1 MRRASIHVATVA
13 CALLA
18 LGFATA
24 ALPATGSETKTDAA
38 GRYRKWIA
46 EMKEDARGPFS
57 SIKWFCKDGRVLAPK
72 DFSCAKKGEGWQHG
86 EWSDRTKQLRSQG
99 YKVANVLAGIDASKA
114 VADPAFPAAYAQ
126 LLVEKFLIAT
136 DSGWILRNAQFYRGA
151 IQEEDEREAARNLLT
166 AMAARDEW
174 IGYRYPALRAGVRL
188 LPHGA
193 ETASAQ
199 RVRNMAAG
207 IADRDPAFQR
217 LRVKIHGSPDASD
230 AASVR
235 DYASKLVD
243 PALKQQADALAAE
256 IDRVYA
262 PRPLGEALEANA
274 RAFAAW
280 PWLQATLRDARDALS
295 KDSGAV
301 NRYLVT
307 ANLLASLRD
316 ALPKVDS
323 PAARL
328 RVLDLSLAAEAEN
341 FRAAAELRT
350 AAARAPRGADVL
362 VLAAGV
368 EAAYGTGTINGRERA
383 ELRKSFARLAA
394 DEILLGDYL
403 RELRYL
409 GLAPGWGTQG
419 LRLHFGEAME
429 KLGEIEPLAE
439 LFIQDQLR
447 GSPLLFYSQVL
458 DDLARDANRLAGV
471 QHKLFGR
478 DIGAGFNAL
487 NPGLARGVLHA
498 NPDMKRL
505 EAFRPDGIYVLPESV
520 ADLPP
525 LAGILT
531 AGAGNPLSHVQ
542 LLARNLG
549 IPNVAV
555 DQSLLPAL
563 RQNDG
568 KRIVLAVSP
577 SGLVQIAD
585 DGPQWDAV
593 FGKEARADANIMFEP
608 DLKKLDLSARGFVS
622 LDALRAKDSGRIV
635 GPKAAK
641 LGELKSHFPDR
652 VAPGVGIPF
661 GLYRA
666 TVLDR
671 PYRNSG
677 KTVYEWMVES
687 FRKLEAMPAGS
698 REAAAFAEKLRA
710 EIYSTILKTDPGPQF
725 RAQLRAAMAKEFGAD
740 FRGGVFV
747 RSDTNVEDLP
757 GFTGAGLNLTLF
769 NIVGF
774 DNVVKAISEVWA
786 SPYTPRAWAWRQSHM
801 KGPEHVY
808 PAVLLLKTVPSDIS
822 GVMITQDVDTGD
834 QGVLSV
840 AVNEGVGGAVEG
852 QAAESVRVD
861 RKTRQRARH
870 GHGDGTQEDGAAG
883 RGRDREGAGLGAGYP
898 AHAER
903 IQATH
908 RVRRRDPQG
917 VPAARRRREAGRGR
931 RGVCLRERQA
941 VAAADQAVQR
951 KPCGARGESSD
962 PDGQSVGGQSQQD
975 GKHARGGPMK
985 RSLRYGKHLGAV
997 ALAAAALSSDPA
1009 LAYPLDGYPE
1019 TGIRRL
1025 EGMRLANEGVV
1036 KDVKQPPGAMLGL
1049 KDVDLRLLGQ
1059 TFDLPAP
1066 DPVFT
1071 QRVDGILTGSMDD
1084 YGLAVLDLTDP
1095 ARPRYAEHR
1104 GDHRQNVGSVGKLV
1118 VALAL
1123 FQALADTYPGDVDAR
1138 KRVLKDTVVTADG
1151 FSQYD
1156 SHTVRIFDPK
1166 TRTLTRRAVQIGD
1179 RATLYEW
1186 VDWMLSPSSNSAAGM
1201 VMREDDAPPAVR
1213 EGLSPV
1219 GGRDQAVLRRDPEA
1233 RADGAVRPDFQ
1244 RTHYAERSRP
1254 RHAPAGEL
1262 LHRDRE
1268 AEGPRRR

>member
-1 MRRASIHVATVA
+1 MRRSSINLATVA
-13 CALLA
+13 CALFA
-18 LGFATA
+18 AGFANA
-24 ALPATGSETKTDAA
+24 ALAATGSETKADP
-38 GRYRKWIA
+38 GQYRKWIA
-46 EMKEDARGPFS
+46 EMKDDPRGPFS
-57 SIKWFCKDGRVLAPK
+57 SIKWFCKDGRVLAPQ
-72 DFSCAKKGEGWQHG
+72 DYACAKKGEGWQHG

-99 YKVANVLAGIDASKA
+99 YKVANVLAGIDATKA
-114 VADPAFPAAYAQ
+114 VADPAFPDAYAQ
-126 LLVEKFLIAT
+126 LLIEKFLIAT
-136 DSGWILRNAQFYRGA
+136 DSGWILRKAQFYRGA

-166 AMAARDEW
+166 AMAAREEW

-193 ETASAQ
+193 DNASAQ

-235 DYASKLVD
+235 EYASKLAD
-243 PALKQQADALAAE
+243 LALKQQADALAAE

-262 PRPLGEALEANA
+262 PPPLGDVLEANA
-274 RAFAAW
+274 KAFATT
-280 PWLQATLRDARDALS
+280 PSLQATLRDARDALS
-295 KDSGAV
+295 KDGGAQ

-316 ALPKVDS
+316 ALPEVSS

-341 FRAAAELRT
+341 FRAAAEVR
-350 AAARAPRGADVL
+350 AAAAQTPRGADVL
-362 VLAAGV
+362 LLAAGV
-368 EAAYGTGTINGRERA
+368 EGAYGTGAINGRERA

-394 DEILLGDYL
+394 DEIPLGDYL

-409 GLAPGWGTQG
+409 GLVPGWGTQG
-419 LRLHFGEAME
+419 LRLHFSEAME

-447 GSPLLFYSQVL
+447 GSPLLFYAQVL
-458 DDLARDANRLAGV
+458 DDLSRDANRLAGA

-505 EAFRPDGIYVLPESV
+505 EDFHPDGIYVLPESV

-555 DQSLLPAL
+555 DPSLLPAL
-563 RQNDG
+563 RENDG

-593 FGKEARADANIMFEP
+593 FGKEATLDANVMFEP
-608 DLKKLDLSARGFVS
+608 DLKKLDLSVRGFVS
-622 LDALRAKDSGRIV
+622 LEALRAKDSGRIV

-641 LGELKSHFPDR
+641 LGELKAHFLDR

-687 FRKLEAMPAGS
+687 FRTLEAMPAGS
-698 REAAAFAEKLRA
+698 REAAEFAEKLRA

-757 GFTGAGLNLTLF
+757 GFTGAGLNLTVF
-769 NIVGF
+769 NVVGF
-774 DNVVKAISEVWA
+774 DNIVKAISEVWA

-801 KGPEHVY
+801 RGPEHVY

-834 QGVLSV
+834 PGVLSV

-852 QAAESVRVD
+852 QAAESVRID
-861 RKTRQRARH
+861 RKSGTARLMATATATRRTVPQSA
-870 GHGDGTQEDGAAG
+870 GGVAKLPVSGSDTLLTPNEFKQLIAFADEIPKEFPQLGEDGKPVAADVEFAFVNG
-883 RGRDREGAGLGAGYP
+883 KLWLLQIRPLNESRAVRGANYLIRMDKALEANLNK
-898 AHAER
+898 
-903 IQATH
+903 T
-908 RVRRRDPQG
+908 VNM
-917 VPAARRRREAGRGR
+917 REA
-931 RGVCLRERQA
+931 
-941 VAAADQAVQR
+941 
-951 KPCGARGESSD
+951 
-962 PDGQSVGGQSQQD
+962 
-975 GKHARGGPMK
+975 
-985 RSLRYGKHLGAV
+985 
-997 ALAAAALSSDPA
+997 
-1009 LAYPLDGYPE
+1009 
-1019 TGIRRL
+1019 
-1025 EGMRLANEGVV
+1025 
-1036 KDVKQPPGAMLGL
+1036 
-1049 KDVDLRLLGQ
+1049 
-1059 TFDLPAP
+1059 
-1066 DPVFT
+1066 
-1071 QRVDGILTGSMDD
+1071 
-1084 YGLAVLDLTDP
+1084 
-1095 ARPRYAEHR
+1095 
-1104 GDHRQNVGSVGKLV
+1104 
-1118 VALAL
+1118 
-1123 FQALADTYPGDVDAR
+1123 
-1138 KRVLKDTVVTADG
+1138 
-1151 FSQYD
+1151 
-1156 SHTVRIFDPK
+1156 VR
-1166 TRTLTRRAVQIGD
+1166 
-1179 RATLYEW
+1179 
-1186 VDWMLSPSSNSAAGM
+1186 
-1201 VMREDDAPPAVR
+1201 
-1213 EGLSPV
+1213 
-1219 GGRDQAVLRRDPEA
+1219 
-1233 RADGAVRPDFQ
+1233 
-1244 RTHYAERSRP
+1244 
-1254 RHAPAGEL
+1254 
-1262 LHRDRE
+1262 
-1268 AEGPRRR
+1268 